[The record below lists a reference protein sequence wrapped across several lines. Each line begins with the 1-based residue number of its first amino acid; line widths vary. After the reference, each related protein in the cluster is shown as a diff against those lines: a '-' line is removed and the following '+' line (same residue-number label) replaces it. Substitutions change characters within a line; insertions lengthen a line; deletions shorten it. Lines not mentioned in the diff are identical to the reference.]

1 MRVSLIKQ
9 ILFRLLLI
17 LSGFVGLVLLT
28 AAVVLVTFFY
38 NPTTFI
44 NPPNLNYAL
53 EKTSLLKNWSWKEAK
68 IEHQWIA
75 WNKRRFFGG
84 FKDLCIV
91 YENADANVDTCME
104 TVSWNVEL
112 SWTKAQGFKYEVYE
126 PLVIESSKLIVTK
139 KDNPEETPPP
149 DLMSYWEMAW
159 SPLVPD
165 LKFNF
170 RKIDIIDTGKVFT
183 FDLNLVKTEGEL
195 KASALGFDLVASDKV
210 INIHAPKRIQ
220 VPYDLKT
227 TNPLYFSQIKIEAR
241 ILESTIP
248 VKLTAQIESA
258 EFVANALIKK
268 SALKTELNT
277 PTFLKEVLLSATAGL
292 EVKQLKSTV
301 GRLVRPPFN
310 ILPAPLNAMEGDL
323 KVGISTLNSPL
334 VDSVV
339 FKVRTEI
346 DMKGADQVLQLAV
359 LSDIPLK
366 LKDFTP
372 GPIVLGL
379 ELKKVKFLLPRLSR
393 TRLPPQLVPDSR
405 FKKTMVVVKENLNE
419 GPLANQTTKK
429 TKKASANLDV
439 NMKLQALG
447 ENALHIN
454 TNLLDQTLR
463 LNFDLAIENGQIKN
477 GYIQTFPLATTVFKR
492 KIVIPSLRIEF
503 QAPLE
508 PRIVAKVEF
517 HLPEYKVSLDLEGP
531 LSNPRQAF
539 SSEPP
544 LPIDDIYAV
553 ILFGR
558 PLSAL
563 DPDDRTAA
571 KKSNQLLSQGILS
584 LAVLYYFAGSPVE
597 SLGYDP
603 NSNELSAQIGLGAKN
618 SLRVGGS
625 GQGLNSAGVRRSL
638 GKGWYIDSSVQKST
652 KDGVSTGD
660 YGVLL
665 ERVISY

>member
-1 MRVSLIKQ
+1 MQVSPKQ
-9 ILFRLLLI
+9 VLFRLFLVIAGLI
-17 LSGFVGLVLLT
+17 SLVLIT
-28 AAVVLVTFFY
+28 IVVILVTFFY
-38 NPTTFI
+38 NPTLFI
-44 NPPNLNYAL
+44 NPENLDYAL
-53 EKTSLLKNWSWKEAK
+53 KRTSILESWSWKEAK
-68 IEHQWIA
+68 IEHQWIE

-84 FKDLCIV
+84 FKDLCVV
-91 YENADANVDTCME
+91 YDNPDVNVDTCME
-104 TVSWNVEL
+104 HISWNVEL
-112 SWTKAQGFKYEVYE
+112 AWNMKEGFRYEVYE
-126 PLVIESSKLIVTK
+126 PLIIDSSKLRVTP

-149 DLMSYWEMAW
+149 DLMSYWEMLW
-159 SPLVPD
+159 SPLIPD
-165 LKFNF
+165 LKVTFK
-170 RKIDIIDTGKVFT
+170 KIDILDKDRTLS
-183 FDLNLVKTEGEL
+183 FDLALTKTKEEL
-195 KASALGFDLVASDKV
+195 RASAFGFDLVATESL

-227 TNPLYFSQIKIEAR
+227 TNPLYFDQIKIEASIR
-241 ILESTIP
+241 EKDIP
-248 VKLTAQIESA
+248 IKLTARIESS
-258 EFVANALIKK
+258 EFAADARIQK
-268 SALKTELNT
+268 SS
-277 PTFLKEVLLSATAGL
+277 LKEDLSKPKFLRDVILSTTARL
-292 EVKQLKSTV
+292 SVKELKATV
-301 GRLVRPPFN
+301 GRLVRPPYN
-310 ILPAPLNAMEGDL
+310 ILPAPLNAMEGNL
-323 KVGISTLNSPL
+323 VIGITTENYSGSDTVL
-334 VDSVV
+334 
-339 FKVRTEI
+339 FKVKTEL
-346 DMKGADQVLQLAV
+346 DMTGAKQELKLAV
-359 LSDIPLK
+359 LSDVPLK
-366 LKDFTP
+366 ITDFTP

-379 ELKKVKFLLPRLSR
+379 ELKKVKLLLPRLSR
-393 TRLPPQLVPDSR
+393 TRLPPQFVPDPR
-405 FKKTMVVVKENLNE
+405 FKNTMVVVKENLNE
-419 GPLANQTTKK
+419 QKLPKK
-429 TKKASANLDV
+429 VKKAPPIDV
-439 NMKLQALG
+439 SMKLQAIG

-463 LNFDLAIENGQIKN
+463 LNFDLNIEKGEITS
-477 GYIQTFPLATTVFKR
+477 GYIQTFPLTTTVFKR

-508 PRIVAKVEF
+508 PKIIAKVEF
-517 HLPEYKVSLDLEGP
+517 HLPEYKVTLDLEGP
-531 LSNPRQAF
+531 LSDPRQAF

-544 LPIDDIYAV
+544 LPLDDIYAV

-603 NSNELSAQIGLGAKN
+603 DSNELSAQIGLGSKN
-618 SLRVGGS
+618 SLRIGGS